1 MKNLGS
7 LILGLI
13 IGALLMYFY
22 MNNLYGSHISNPIIK
37 PRGVI
42 SPNQAIVL
50 DSTYNSRH
58 TLISDSIVNRPDNR
72 SSWWSLDDVTNYIDY
87 AKNQSDSLGYNM
99 SGLRIYLGAYPTV
112 KNQVGYTTMFMVP
125 TGELQMVEGSKG
137 FTASANNDIEG
148 ANPLNMGTAGNPP
161 NSNYPH

>member
-13 IGALLMYFY
+13 IGALVMYFY
-22 MNNLYGSHISNPIIK
+22 SNNLNGSHVTDPIIK

-42 SPNQAIVL
+42 TPNQAIVL

-58 TLISDSIVNRPDNR
+58 TLISDSIVKRPDNR

-99 SGLRIYLGAYPTV
+99 SGLRVYLGAYPTS

-125 TGELQMVEGSKG
+125 TGDVKMVDGSKG
-137 FTASANNDIEG
+137 FAASANTDIEG